1 MLKMCISIANVNG
14 TRSLIVAWQWTSPGT
29 HLRRSMQI
37 CITEC
42 NTKSLSEAT
51 KVVAKKDYASHSK
64 CELMLKFVA
73 VSTFIMSHGGNVS
86 VAIG

>member
-1 MLKMCISIANVNG
+1 
-14 TRSLIVAWQWTSPGT
+14 
-29 HLRRSMQI
+29 MQI

>member
-1 MLKMCISIANVNG
+1 
-14 TRSLIVAWQWTSPGT
+14 
-29 HLRRSMQI
+29 MQI

-51 KVVAKKDYASHSK
+51 KVVAKKMDYASYSK
-64 CELMLKFVA
+64 FELMLKFVA
-73 VSTFIMSHGGNVS
+73 VSTFIMSHGRNVS